1 MSNKASEF
9 AENLSVVANI
19 TALSVA
25 TLQVVGGNQDVELNA
40 ASRDLMVQR
49 IQKRIAHNLR
59 NKAAVQ

>member
-59 NKAAVQ
+59 NKSAVK

>member
-25 TLQVVGGNQDVELNA
+25 TLQVVGSNEDVELNA

>member
-19 TALSVA
+19 TTLSVA

-49 IQKRIAHNLR
+49 VAKRIAHNLR
-59 NKAAVQ
+59 NKAQVQ